1 MTGTIPS
8 YPSARNSTWIAQIAE
23 SPGRKSCAEQ
33 DCLEGRSECPAT
45 GTGSPEPRERVKL
58 ASVRPVSVLGAGAGQ
73 QGGDGV
79 FGRWLGGPVR
89 CERVHLD
96 RGPTAF
102 HQIGDQDGRAR

>member
-1 MTGTIPS
+1 MEA
-8 YPSARNSTWIAQIAE
+8 SAATMAKRSEHAE
-23 SPGRKSCAEQ
+23 SRG
-33 DCLEGRSECPAT
+33 LEGRGERPAT